1 MIKNEQNSNTTT
13 NSKSSRNYK
22 NQNKFQ
28 TITNSNNKTNKNKAI
43 NNNNNNKIKVV
54 KIHPSSPIL
63 KSISK
68 DNLIS
73 EIIKNQQEKQIP
85 PYQTYNFK
93 KDNLTSQYTY
103 STDPTIDDDLI
114 KLYKEYSLAKN
125 SCQQT
130 QNIFNTLNNKLNL
143 LKKEENEIK
152 DKKTNYLTKLKKNKK
167 IQNDNKTIK
176 ELLLENKLKND
187 EKLKNQKLK
196 NENLKSEIENT
207 LKTFRF
213 NVINNNKKIGNE
225 VKEKKIKL
233 FKSLKLNREQDLNNK
248 QIKAIKVQRQR
259 AISQENKKQKE
270 YEKKLKI
277 KNDLLNK
284 IKIEENKKKSF
295 DKNVEYCHRE
305 SMKLIKRIKDINKNN
320 GINNNDNKLIFSF
333 SRDDIMK

>member
-1 MIKNEQNSNTTT
+1 MLKNDHSNTTT
-13 NSKSSRNYK
+13 NSKSSRNHK

-28 TITNSNNKTNKNKAI
+28 TITNSNNKTNTNKTI
-43 NNNNNNKIKVV
+43 NNTNNKIKVI
-54 KIHPSSPIL
+54 KIHPSSPTL

-73 EIIKNQQEKQIP
+73 DIIKNQQEKKIP
-85 PYQTYNFK
+85 PYETYNFSK
-93 KDNLTSQYTY
+93 NNLTSQYTY
-103 STDPTIDDDLI
+103 SSDPTIDDDLI
-114 KLYKEYSLAKN
+114 KLYKEYAFARN

-143 LKKEENEIK
+143 LKKEEHEIK
-152 DKKTNYLTKLKKNKK
+152 DKKSNYLTKLKKNKK
-167 IQNDNKTIK
+167 IQNDNKSIK
-176 ELLLENKLKND
+176 ELLLENKIKN
-187 EKLKNQKLK
+187 EENLKNQKLK
-196 NENLKSEIENT
+196 NENLKYEIENT

-225 VKEKKIKL
+225 IKEKKIKL
-233 FKSLKLNREQDLNNK
+233 FKSLMLNREQDLNNK

-295 DKNVEYCHRE
+295 DKSVEFCHRE
-305 SMKLIKRIKDINKNN
+305 SMKVIKRIKDINNNN
-320 GINNNDNKLIFSF
+320 GINNKENKIIFSF
-333 SRDDIMK
+333 SKDDINK

>member
-1 MIKNEQNSNTTT
+1 MLKNEHSNTTT
-13 NSKSSRNYK
+13 NSKSSRNHK

-28 TITNSNNKTNKNKAI
+28 TITNSNNKTNINKTI
-43 NNNNNNKIKVV
+43 NSTSNKIKVI
-54 KIHPSSPIL
+54 KIHPSSPTL

-73 EIIKNQQEKQIP
+73 DIIKNQQEKKIP
-85 PYQTYNFK
+85 PYETYNFNK
-93 KDNLTSQYTY
+93 NNLTSQYTY
-103 STDPTIDDDLI
+103 SSDPTIDDDLI
-114 KLYKEYSLAKN
+114 KLYKEYAFARN

-167 IQNDNKTIK
+167 IQNDNKSIK
-176 ELLLENKLKND
+176 ELLLENKIKN
-187 EKLKNQKLK
+187 EENLKNQKLK
-196 NENLKSEIENT
+196 NENLKYEIENT

-225 VKEKKIKL
+225 IKEKKIKL
-233 FKSLKLNREQDLNNK
+233 FKSLMLNREQDLNNK

-295 DKNVEYCHRE
+295 DKSVEFCHRE
-305 SMKLIKRIKDINKNN
+305 SMKVIKRIKDINNNN
-320 GINNNDNKLIFSF
+320 GINNKENKIIFSF
-333 SRDDIMK
+333 SKDDINK

>member
-1 MIKNEQNSNTTT
+1 MLKNEHSNTTT
-13 NSKSSRNYK
+13 NSKSSRNHK

-28 TITNSNNKTNKNKAI
+28 TITNSNNKTNTNKTI
-43 NNNNNNKIKVV
+43 NNPNNKIKVI
-54 KIHPSSPIL
+54 KIHPSSPTL

-73 EIIKNQQEKQIP
+73 DIIKNQQEKNIP
-85 PYQTYNFK
+85 PYETYNFNK
-93 KDNLTSQYTY
+93 NNLTSQYTY
-103 STDPTIDDDLI
+103 SSDPTIDEDLI
-114 KLYKEYSLAKN
+114 KLYKEYAFARN

-167 IQNDNKTIK
+167 IQSDNKSIK
-176 ELLLENKLKND
+176 ELLLENKIKN
-187 EKLKNQKLK
+187 EENLKNQKLK
-196 NENLKSEIENT
+196 NENLKYEIENT

-225 VKEKKIKL
+225 IKEKKIKL
-233 FKSLKLNREQDLNNK
+233 FKSLMLNREQDLNNK

-277 KNDLLNK
+277 KNDLLKK

-295 DKNVEYCHRE
+295 DKSVEFCHRE
-305 SMKLIKRIKDINKNN
+305 SMKVIKRIKDINNNN
-320 GINNNDNKLIFSF
+320 GINNKENKIIFSF
-333 SRDDIMK
+333 SKDDINK